1 MVINMVVIGLLIYL
15 IKIYKLFL
23 CVIFNLVIV
32 LINISVMG
40 SSMVNNVVFNDGSV
54 FLLWILRFVNFVGI
68 GLKGSCWFRN
78 LRKSGLLI
86 SDVISLISKL

>member
-1 MVINMVVIGLLIYL
+1 MVINMVVIGLLINL

-54 FLLWILRFVNFVGI
+54 FLL
-68 GLKGSCWFRN
+68 
-78 LRKSGLLI
+78 
-86 SDVISLISKL
+86 

>member
-1 MVINMVVIGLLIYL
+1 MVINMVVIGLLINL
-15 IKIYKLFL
+15 IKIYKSFL

-54 FLLWILRFVNFVGI
+54 FLL
-68 GLKGSCWFRN
+68 
-78 LRKSGLLI
+78 
-86 SDVISLISKL
+86 

>member
-1 MVINMVVIGLLIYL
+1 MAINMVVIGLSINL

-23 CVIFNLVIV
+23 CVIFNSVIV

-54 FLLWILRFVNFVGI
+54 FLSWILRFVNFVGI
-68 GLKGSCWFRN
+68 GLKGSRWFRN
-78 LRKSGLLI
+78 LRKSGLSI